1 MDESSG
7 INLIINSF
15 REGNNSHAFLVET
28 NNVEKCLNDIKYLVK
43 YINCDNHSLEDTPCQ
58 ICHLIDNDNDPDL
71 IIVKPDGNNIK
82 TEQVLNIIDKFTSK
96 PLISKYSVYV
106 IVSAEKMNES
116 AANKLLKFLEEP
128 EGDIIGIFITERAN
142 NMIPTIKS
150 RCELYKLNY
159 GSNSILDVLNITQ
172 EEYDKYYIKALDLV
186 SKLNVEPKYMLMKD
200 SKEISKMDRSDIINI
215 FKLIYKF
222 YIIKY
227 EYDHHGLHQDEEYI
241 QQILDYVVINDI
253 NLVVKR
259 IKLLDNSI
267 NEFQLNLNKD
277 LFINNFFIRWE

>member
-28 NNVEKCLNDIKYLVK
+28 NNVEKCLNDIKYIAK
-43 YINCDNHSLEDTPCQ
+43 YINCDNHAVEEDQCN
-58 ICHLIDNDNDPDL
+58 ICRLIDSDNNPDV
-71 IIVKPDGNNIK
+71 IIVKPDGQNIRSD
-82 TEQVLNIIDKFTSK
+82 QILNILDVFSSK
-96 PLISKYSVYV
+96 PLISKYSIY
-106 IVSAEKMNES
+106 IITEADKMNDS
-116 AANKLLKFLEEP
+116 SANKILKFLEEP
-128 EGDIIGIFITERAN
+128 EDNIIGFFITEKITN
-142 NMIPTIKS
+142 IIPTIKS
-150 RCELYKLNY
+150 RCELYNIKY
-159 GSNSILDVLNITQ
+159 GSNNILDVLNVTQ

-186 SKLNVEPKYMLMKD
+186 SRLNVEPKFMLMKD
-200 SKEISKMDRSDIINI
+200 SKELSKLERIDILNI
-215 FKLIYKF
+215 FQLIYKF

-227 EYDHHGLHQDEEYI
+227 EYDYHGLHKDEEYI
-241 QQILDYVVINDI
+241 NQIRDSVVINDI